1 MTVSTQKARL
11 PQLDGGLFLT
21 DGGIETDLIFND
33 GFELPYF
40 AAFHLLQT
48 EKGMAALRA
57 YFARYAA
64 IARKAG
70 IGFILESPTWRA
82 SADWGDKLGYSK
94 QALAEAN
101 AKSIA
106 LIEELRT
113 ELGSVRMPLV
123 VSGCVGPRGDGYD
136 PGTVMSAE
144 EAQGYHAE
152 QIGVFARSGADMVTA
167 ITMTNANEPVGLTRA
182 AQAAAMPVAVAFTVE
197 TDGRLPTGQSLREA
211 IMEVDGA
218 TKDGPAYY
226 MINCAHPTHFDT
238 TLAND
243 EAWVK
248 RIRGIRAN
256 ASRRSHAELN
266 EAPDLDAGDPVE
278 LGGQYRALRLRHP
291 QINVLGGCCGT
302 DQRHISAICGAC
314 VA

>member
-1 MTVSTQKARL
+1 MSTQKAWL

-48 EKGMAALRA
+48 EKGTAALRA

-113 ELGSVRMPLV
+113 ELGVR
-123 VSGCVGPRGDGYD
+123 
-136 PGTVMSAE
+136 A
-144 EAQGYHAE
+144 HA
-152 QIGVFARSGADMVTA
+152 D
-167 ITMTNANEPVGLTRA
+167 
-182 AQAAAMPVAVAFTVE
+182 
-197 TDGRLPTGQSLREA
+197 
-211 IMEVDGA
+211 
-218 TKDGPAYY
+218 
-226 MINCAHPTHFDT
+226 
-238 TLAND
+238 
-243 EAWVK
+243 
-248 RIRGIRAN
+248 
-256 ASRRSHAELN
+256 
-266 EAPDLDAGDPVE
+266 
-278 LGGQYRALRLRHP
+278 GGQRLRRP
-291 QINVLGGCCGT
+291 ARRRL
-302 DQRHISAICGAC
+302 
-314 VA
+314 